1 MRDWLPS
8 VGKHTELGTSSTV
21 SSNTEEEIR
30 ENKGK
35 CRCRGNW
42 GIPNM
47 AVLWGFGQWK
57 WYVETALCSQ
67 ETEQSKIMT

>member
-8 VGKHTELGTSSTV
+8 VCKHGIGYIRPV

-35 CRCRGNW
+35 CRCQGNRV
-42 GIPNM
+42 IPNKCS
-47 AVLWGFGQWK
+47 ALWLWATEVISG
-57 WYVETALCSQ
+57 TALCSQ
-67 ETEQSKIMT
+67 ETEQSEITA